1 MADPNFENYGLFHA
15 QSPDT
20 GHGLHA
26 HSWRANWDI
35 DVRRKFPG
43 LCLRVHLLA
52 LLLDCPY
59 GGEETFG

>member
-15 QSPDT
+15 QSADT
-20 GHGLHA
+20 GRGVHA
-26 HSWRANWDI
+26 RSWRGNRDV
-35 DVRRKFPG
+35 DVRRLFLG
-43 LCLRVHLLA
+43 LA